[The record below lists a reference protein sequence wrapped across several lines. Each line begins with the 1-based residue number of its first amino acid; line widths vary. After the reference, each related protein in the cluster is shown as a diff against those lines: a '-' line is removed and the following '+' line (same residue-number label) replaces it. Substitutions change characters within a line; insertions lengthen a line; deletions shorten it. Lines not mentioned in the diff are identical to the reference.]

1 MAKKRRVNMG
11 RSTRSHKSEAEEQAN
26 RQAGG
31 VCTEIPSLTSLQQRL
46 GNRAL
51 QRVLTGSDGQGS
63 IALDRETVAH
73 LSHEHS
79 FIANVL
85 TDPTIGTMASAQS
98 RAAVGAIQREV
109 GQEEAPATA
118 GTVVIQNPSFDYYD
132 VTGSTLSEVAA
143 QLDPEEWGRCQY
155 HYDYTYE
162 TTDGQTSTV
171 NIVLRLQIRL
181 PRWQGEGWDHAS
193 GAVKAEWRRMLQAL
207 RAHENRHAEIS
218 RPWAPTFKERLLN
231 LPEADIQGE
240 HAQVLQ
246 EVNDEQDQFDDETDH
261 GQNQGVSLDTSIE

>member
-162 TTDGQTSTV
+162 TTDGQTSRV

-193 GAVKAEWRRMLQAL
+193 GAVKTEWRRMLQAL
-207 RAHENRHAEIS
+207 REHEDGHAVIS
-218 RPWAPTFKERLLN
+218 RNWAPTFKERLLN
-231 LPEADIQGE
+231 LPEADVQGE
-240 HAQVLQ
+240 YDQVLQ
-246 EVNDEQDQFDDETDH
+246 EVNDEQGQYDDRTQH
-261 GQNQGVSLDTSIE
+261 GQTQGVSLDLSIE